1 MSMLDRKLAR
11 DLVQSRGLLLAIVSI
26 MTLGIG
32 LFVGMQS
39 TYRSLSGAKQRYYA
53 DCRVADFWIDLKKLP
68 LAEVEAVRQ
77 IEGIRQL
84 QPRIQF
90 PATVDLDN
98 RVKPLN
104 GLVIAMPERRQ
115 PVLNDILM
123 VRGSYFTGRRDN
135 EVVINDKFAAA
146 NRISPGDWIHLL
158 MNDRRQQF
166 FVVGTA
172 ISAEFTYLLGPGALT
187 PDPENFGVFYV
198 PQRFA
203 EEAYDFSGAAN
214 QLVGAVAPGTNLD
227 RLLDDIER
235 QLSSYGVFSATPLK
249 DYTSNYYISN
259 EISQLSNFATFL
271 PSVFLAVAA
280 LVLNVLMTRLARQ
293 QRTIVGAFK
302 AIGYSD
308 WALFAHFL
316 KYGAAVGIAGAI
328 GGSILGILLAQG
340 MTSQYQMLF
349 QFPDLHADFFLAT
362 HLTGLAVSLSCAIL
376 GSLYGAR
383 SMLILKP
390 VEAMRSEP
398 PKHAGRIW
406 LERLPWFWN
415 RLSSPWRAALRGM
428 VRNRV
433 RTAVAIFASMT
444 GASILVAGLMMFEA
458 TDYFIRVQFEEI
470 VRSDIDLSFKD
481 VVDRSAI
488 TELQRLPGADLIE
501 PTFSVACTLENGSHS
516 RRSAVMGITP
526 GANLT
531 SPRDQQGRRIVVPDV
546 GLMLDRQLAA
556 ILGVGRGDLLVLR
569 PVQGDQT
576 PLTVPVTQLCDGM
589 FGLSCYADIRYL
601 NKLRGEEFAASGAQ
615 LKINPAPGEIDQLY
629 RELKRMPAIESVNA
643 RIDMIANMRQTFVQ
657 GQLVMIFSIILFA
670 GIIFFGSV
678 LNATLIN
685 LAEREREAA
694 TLGALGYTR
703 WEIGA
708 MFLRESM
715 LANVIGT
722 LLGFPLGYELVVL
735 MTYTIDK
742 DLIRFPVVTAAWIY
756 WAGSVASIS
765 FALAAHAVVQ
775 RQINKMNLIEALQVK
790 E

>member
-1 MSMLDRKLAR
+1 MLDRKLAR

-39 TYRSLSGAKQRYYA
+39 TYHSLSEAKQSYYA
-53 DCRVADFWIDLKKLP
+53 DCRVADFWVDLKKLP
-68 LAEVEAVRQ
+68 LAEVDAIRR

-84 QPRIQF
+84 QSRIQF

-123 VRGSYFTGRRDN
+123 VRGSYFTGRREN

-146 NRISPGDWIHLL
+146 NRINPGDWIHLL
-158 MNDRRQQF
+158 MNDRRQEF

-203 EEAYDFSGAAN
+203 EDAYDFSGAAN
-214 QLVGAVAPGTNLD
+214 QLVGAVSPGTNLD
-227 RLLDDIER
+227 RLLDEIELR
-235 QLSSYGVFSATPLK
+235 LAPFGVFSATPLK

-259 EISQLSNFATFL
+259 EIEQLANFATFL
-271 PSVFLAVAA
+271 PSIFLAVAA

-293 QRTIVGAFK
+293 QRVVVGTFK

-308 WALFAHFL
+308 WTLFVHFL
-316 KYGAAVGIAGAI
+316 KYGAAVGVAGSV
-328 GGSILGILLAQG
+328 GGSVLGMLLTQG
-340 MTSQYQMLF
+340 MTAQYQTLF
-349 QFPDLHADFFLAT
+349 QFPSLYAGFFPGT
-362 HLTGLAVSLSCAIL
+362 HLTGLAVSLTCSIL

-398 PKHAGRIW
+398 PKHAGRIF
-406 LERLPWFWN
+406 LERFPWFWN
-415 RLSSPWRAALRGM
+415 GLSAPWRAALRGM

-433 RTAVAIFASMT
+433 RTAVAIFAAMT
-444 GASILVAGLMMFEA
+444 GAAILVSGLMMYEA

-470 VRSDIDLSFKD
+470 VRSDVDLSFKD
-481 VVDRSAI
+481 VVDQAAI
-488 TELQRLPGADLIE
+488 NELRRLPGADLAE
-501 PTFSVACTLENGSHS
+501 PTFSVACTLENGIRN
-516 RRSAVMGITP
+516 RRSAVTGIAP
-526 GANLT
+526 GASLT
-531 SPRDQQGRRIVVPDV
+531 SPRDEAGRPLAIPEV
-546 GLMLDRQLAA
+546 GLTLDRQLAE
-556 ILGVGRGDLLVLR
+556 ILGVGRGDLLLLR

-576 PLTVPVTQLCDGM
+576 PLTVPVAQICDGM

-615 LKINPAPGEIDQLY
+615 LKVNPAPGEIDRLY
-629 RELKRMPAIESVNA
+629 HELKRMPTIESVNA
-643 RIDMIANMRQTFVQ
+643 RIDMINNMRKTFVQ
-657 GQLVMIFSIILFA
+657 AQLVMIFSIVLFA

-678 LNATLIN
+678 LNASLIN

-694 TLGALGYTR
+694 TMGALGYTR

-722 LLGFPLGYELVVL
+722 ALGFPLGYQLVVL
-735 MTYTIDK
+735 MTFTIDK
-742 DLIRFPVVTAAWIY
+742 DLIRFPVVTAPWIY
-756 WAGSVASIS
+756 IAGCVASVS
-765 FALAAHAVVQ
+765 FALAAHAFVQ
-775 RQINKMNLIEALQVK
+775 RRINTMNLLSALQVK

>member
-1 MSMLDRKLAR
+1 MLDRKLGR
-11 DLVQSRGLLLAIVSI
+11 DLLQSRGLLLAIVSI

-39 TYRSLSGAKQRYYA
+39 TYHSLSEAKQRYYA
-53 DCRVADFWIDLKKLP
+53 NCRVADFWVDLKKLP
-68 LAEVEAVRQ
+68 LAEVDAVRRM
-77 IEGIRQL
+77 EGIRQL

-90 PATVDLDN
+90 AATVDLDN

-104 GLVIAMPERRQ
+104 GLVIAMPEHRQ
-115 PVLNDILM
+115 PVLNDIMM
-123 VRGSYFTGRRDN
+123 VRGSYFTGRREN

-158 MNDRRQQF
+158 MNDRRQEF

-203 EEAYDFSGAAN
+203 EDAYDFSGAAN

-227 RLLDDIER
+227 RLLDDIEL
-235 QLSSYGVFSATPLK
+235 QLSPFGVFSATPLK

-259 EISQLSNFATFL
+259 EIEQLATFATFL

-293 QRTIVGAFK
+293 QRVVVGTFK

-308 WALFAHFL
+308 WTLFIHFL
-316 KYGAAVGIAGAI
+316 KYGAAVGVAGSI
-328 GGSILGILLAQG
+328 GGSALGMLLTQG
-340 MTSQYQMLF
+340 MTAQYQTLF
-349 QFPDLHADFFLAT
+349 QFPDLHADFFPAT
-362 HLTGLAVSLSCAIL
+362 HLTGLAVSLFCSIL

-383 SMLILKP
+383 SMLVLKP
-390 VEAMRSEP
+390 VEAMRSDP
-398 PKHAGRIW
+398 PKNSGRIW
-406 LERLPWFWN
+406 LEHFPWLWGQ
-415 RLSSPWRAALRGM
+415 LSSPWRAALRGM
-428 VRNRV
+428 FRNRV

-444 GASILVAGLMMFEA
+444 GASILVAGLMMYEA

-470 VRSDIDLSFKD
+470 IRSDIDLSFKD
-481 VVDRSAI
+481 VVDQAAI
-488 TELQRLPGADLIE
+488 NELRRLPGADLAE
-501 PTFSVACTLENGSHS
+501 PMFSVACTLENGVHT
-516 RRSAVMGITP
+516 RRSAVMGIAP
-526 GANLT
+526 GASLT
-531 SPRDQQGRRIVVPDV
+531 SPRNEAGEPIAVPEV
-546 GLMLDRQLAA
+546 GLTLDRQLAN
-556 ILGVGRGDLLVLR
+556 ILNVGRGDLVVLR

-576 PLTVPVTQLCDGM
+576 PKTVPVAQICDGM
-589 FGLSCYADIRYL
+589 FGLSCYADIHYL

-615 LKINPAPGEIDQLY
+615 LKVNPAPGVIDDLY

-643 RIDMIANMRQTFVQ
+643 RIDMINNMRKTFVQ
-657 GQLVMIFSIILFA
+657 AQLVMIFSIILFA

-685 LAEREREAA
+685 LSEREREAA
-694 TLGALGYTR
+694 TLGAIGYTR

-722 LLGFPLGYELVVL
+722 LLGFPLGYQLVVL
-735 MTYTIDK
+735 MTFTIDK
-742 DLIRFPVVTAAWIY
+742 DLIRFPVVTAPWIY
-756 WAGSVASIS
+756 IAGIVASIS
-765 FALAAHAVVQ
+765 FALLAHAVVQ
-775 RQINKMNLIEALQVK
+775 RRINTMNLLEALQVK

>member
-1 MSMLDRKLAR
+1 MLDRKLAR

-39 TYRSLSGAKQRYYA
+39 TYRSMRDAKARYYA

-68 LAEVEAVRQ
+68 LAEIEAVRQ
-77 IEGIRQL
+77 IEGIRQIE
-84 QPRIQF
+84 PRIQF
-90 PATVDLDN
+90 PATVDLES

-115 PVLNDILM
+115 PVLNDLLM

-146 NRISPGDWIHLL
+146 NRIVPGDWIHLL
-158 MNDRRQQF
+158 MNDRRQRF

-198 PQRFA
+198 PQPFA
-203 EEAYDFSGAAN
+203 EDAYDFSGAAN
-214 QLVGAVAPGTNLD
+214 QLVGAVSPGTNLE
-227 RLLDDIER
+227 RLLDEIEL
-235 QLSSYGVFSATPLK
+235 QLDAFGVFSATPLK
-249 DYTSNYYISN
+249 DFTSNYYISN
-259 EISQLSNFATFL
+259 EIEQLKNFATFL
-271 PSVFLAVAA
+271 PSIFLAVAA

-293 QRTIVGAFK
+293 QRTIVGTLK

-308 WALFAHFL
+308 WALFVHFL
-316 KYGAAVGIAGAI
+316 KYGAAVGFAGAA
-328 GGSILGILLAQG
+328 GGSALGMLLTQG
-340 MTSQYQMLF
+340 MTAQYQMLF
-349 QFPDLHADFFLAT
+349 QFPDLHADFYATT
-362 HLTGLAVSLSCAIL
+362 HLTGLAVSLTCAIV
-376 GSLYGAR
+376 GSIYGAR
-383 SMLILKP
+383 TMLILKP

-406 LERLPWFWN
+406 LERLPWLWN
-415 RLSSPWRAALRGM
+415 RLSAPWRAALRGM

-433 RTAVAIFASMT
+433 RTGVAIFASMT
-444 GASILVAGLMMFEA
+444 GAAILVSGLMMFEA

-470 VRSDIDLSFKD
+470 VRSDIDLAFKD
-481 VVDRSAI
+481 VVDREAI
-488 TELQRLPGADLIE
+488 TELKRLPGADLTE
-501 PTFSVACTLENGSHS
+501 PTFHVACTLENGVRR
-516 RRSAVMGITP
+516 RRSSVTGITP
-526 GANLT
+526 NASLT
-531 SPRDQQGRRIVVPDV
+531 APRDDQGRRIVVPEV
-546 GLMLDRQLAA
+546 GLTLDRQLAK
-556 ILGVGRGDLLVLR
+556 ILGVGRGDVLTLR

-576 PLTVPVTQLCDGM
+576 PVIVPVSQICDGM
-589 FGLSCYADIRYL
+589 FGLSCYADIGYL
-601 NKLRGEEFAASGAQ
+601 NRLRGEEFAASGAQ
-615 LKINPAPGEIDQLY
+615 LKVNPAPGAIDQLY

-643 RIDMIANMRQTFVQ
+643 RIDMIANMRKTFVQ

-678 LNATLIN
+678 LNASLIN

-694 TLGALGYTR
+694 TMGALGYSR

-722 LLGFPLGYELVVL
+722 LLGFPLGYELIVL

-742 DLIRFPVVTAAWIY
+742 DLIRFPVVTAPWIY
-756 WAGSVASIS
+756 LAGGVASIL

-775 RQINKMNLIEALQVK
+775 RRIHQMNLLKALQVK